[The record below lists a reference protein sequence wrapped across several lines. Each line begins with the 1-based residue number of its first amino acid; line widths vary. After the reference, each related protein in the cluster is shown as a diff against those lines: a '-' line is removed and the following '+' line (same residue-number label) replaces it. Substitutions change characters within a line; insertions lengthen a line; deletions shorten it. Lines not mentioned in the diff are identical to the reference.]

1 MQLSP
6 QDFVTF
12 HRPSKCDLR
21 PYLKEQ
27 GIEPSPPGPYDEVLR
42 ELGIR
47 HEKEHLA
54 TFPTVL
60 NLEDQSLDDAFQQTT
75 DAVQSSTPVIYQPA
89 LKASLV
95 VDGQSHSVVGQ
106 PDFLIY
112 EDDGYIVRD
121 VKMSR
126 RITEKDHP
134 EIIQQLHLY
143 GWLYEQVFRTLPIRQ
158 EVFNGTSEVV
168 DIKWEQWDTV
178 LDQLRYVIR
187 LRESSQDPYSPVGWS
202 KCNGCGYFDHCWPAA
217 IERKDVAL
225 IEGVDQG
232 LATALKDLGI
242 TTYPELPT
250 RFDEGQLAEFK
261 RPYGKQMRRVGQA
274 AASILRM
281 AAVMETGKEVII
293 QKPDIPD
300 SSNYVMF
307 DLEGLPPHLDEL
319 DKIFLWGMQ
328 VYGEAPSEFIAAQAG
343 FGPEGDKEGWDDF
356 LVKADVLLKKYGDI
370 PFVHWHHYERTHIK
384 KYIERYGDPSGIAE
398 RILGNLFD
406 LLPVVKKSIALPLPS
421 YSLKVVE
428 RYVGFKRSQD
438 EYGGDWAMAQYIKAT
453 ETGNEQHRREIMDQ
467 VLTYNR
473 EDLEA
478 TWAVMEWVRS
488 KGSNNHP

>member
-6 QDFVTF
+6 NDFVTL

-27 GIEPSPPGPYDEVLR
+27 GIKTSPLGPYDEVLR

-47 HEKEHLA
+47 HEQEHLLRY
-54 TFPTVL
+54 PTVL
-60 NLEDQSLDDAFQQTT
+60 NLEGLSIEDALRKTT
-75 DAVQSSTPVIYQPA
+75 EAVRSNTPVIYQPA
-89 LKASLV
+89 LMATLTQNGKSNP
-95 VDGQSHSVVGQ
+95 VVGL
-106 PDFLIY
+106 PDFLIHA
-112 EDDGYIVRD
+112 DDGYVIRD

-126 RITEKDHP
+126 RITKKDHP
-134 EIIQQLHLY
+134 EIIQQLQLY
-143 GWLYEQVFRTLPIRQ
+143 GWLYEQVFRTPPIRL
-158 EVFNGTSEVV
+158 EVFSGTSEVV
-168 DIKWEQWDTV
+168 DIPWEQWDTV
-178 LDQLRYVIR
+178 LDHLRYVIR

-202 KCNGCGYFDHCWPAA
+202 KCNGCGYFERCWPAA
-217 IERKDVAL
+217 INRKDVAL

-242 TTYPELPT
+242 ATYPELPT
-250 RFDEGQLAEFK
+250 RFNVDQLAEFK
-261 RPYGKQMRRVGQA
+261 RPWGSRMQRVGKA
-274 AASILRM
+274 AESILRM
-281 AAVMETGKEVII
+281 TAVMESGQEVII
-293 QKPDIPD
+293 QQPDIPA

-328 VYGEAPSEFIAAQAG
+328 VYGEAPSDFIAAQAG

-356 LVKADVLLKKYGDI
+356 IAEADTLLKEYGDL
-370 PFVHWHHYERTHIK
+370 PFVHWHHYERTHLK

-398 RILGNLFD
+398 RVLSNLFD

-421 YSLKVVE
+421 YSLKVIE
-428 RYVGFKRSQD
+428 QYVGFKRSQD

-453 ETGNEQHRREIMDQ
+453 ETGDKKHRQEIIDQ
-467 VLTYNR
+467 VLTYNQ

-478 TWAVMEWVRS
+478 TWAVLEWVMS
-488 KGSNNHP
+488 KSG

>member
-21 PYLKEQ
+21 PYLKEHR
-27 GIEPSPPGPYDEVLR
+27 IEPSPPGPYDEVLR

-47 HEKEHLA
+47 HEHEHLG

-60 NLEDQSLDDAFQQTT
+60 NLEDRSLDDAHQQTIQ
-75 DAVQSSTPVIYQPA
+75 AVHRRDPVIYQPA
-89 LKASLV
+89 LKGSLAHN
-95 VDGQSHSVVGQ
+95 GRTLRVVGL
-106 PDFLIY
+106 PDFLILT
-112 EDDGYIVRD
+112 DDGYVVRD

-126 RITEKDHP
+126 RITDKDHL

-143 GWLYEQVFRTLPIRQ
+143 GWLYEQVFSAPPIRL
-158 EVFNGTSEVV
+158 EVFNGMNEVV
-168 DIKWEQWDTV
+168 DIPWEQWDTV
-178 LDQLRYVIR
+178 LNQLQYVIQ
-187 LRESSQDPYSPVGWS
+187 LKESSQDPYSPVGWS
-202 KCNGCGYFDHCWPAA
+202 KCNGCGYFDRCWPAA

-232 LATALKDLGI
+232 LATALNDLHV
-242 TTYPELPT
+242 TTYTELPT
-250 RFDEGQLAEFK
+250 RFDVDQLAEFK
-261 RPYGKQMRRVGQA
+261 RPWGSRMQRVGKA
-274 AASILRM
+274 AESILRM
-281 AAVMETGKEVII
+281 ASVMESGQEVII
-293 QKPDIPD
+293 QQPDIPAL
-300 SSNYVMF
+300 SNYVMF

-328 VYGEAPSEFIAAQAG
+328 VYGETPSEFIAAQAG

-356 LVKADVLLKKYGDI
+356 LVRADVLLKKYGDI
-370 PFVHWHHYERTHIK
+370 RFVHWHHYERTHIK
-384 KYIERYGDPSGIAE
+384 KYIERYGDSSGIAE
-398 RILGNLFD
+398 RVLSKLFD

-428 RYVGFKRSQD
+428 QYVGFKRSQD

-453 ETGNEQHRREIMDQ
+453 ETGDEQHRQEIIDQ

-478 TWAVMEWVRS
+478 TWAVLEWVKS
-488 KGSNNHP
+488 K